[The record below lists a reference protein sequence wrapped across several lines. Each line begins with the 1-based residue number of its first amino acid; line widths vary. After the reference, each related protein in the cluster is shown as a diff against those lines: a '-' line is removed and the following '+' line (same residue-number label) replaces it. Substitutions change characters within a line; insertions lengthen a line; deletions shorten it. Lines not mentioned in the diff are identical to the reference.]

1 MSLKVLCPVS
11 GEVVFGKKIP
21 DETFSKNMMGETV
34 GINPADSKFIAPIDG
49 KIVLCEGHAFAIEAK
64 DGTQIL
70 VHMGIDTVKIA
81 SSDKAKIFKY
91 AKKVGST
98 VKAGELVVT
107 TDFAAIK
114 KLGYSPITP
123 VVVLGETLKNRSVDI
138 AAIGKTKAGEDL
150 LIIE

>member
-1 MSLKVLCPVS
+1 MSLKVVCPVS

-34 GINPADSKFIAPIDG
+34 GIIPSDKKVVSPIDG
-49 KIVLCEGHAFAIEAK
+49 KIVLCEGHAFAVEAK
-64 DGTQIL
+64 DGMQIL

-81 SSDKAKIFKY
+81 NDKKAKIFKY
-91 AKKVGST
+91 AKKIKSM

-114 KLGYSPITP
+114 KLGYSTVTP
-123 VVVLGETLKNRSVDI
+123 VVVLGETLKKGSVEI
-138 AAIGKTKAGEDL
+138 TALGKTKAGDEL
-150 LIIE
+150 LVIE